1 MERAS
6 RALAAGMAAITIA
19 GCAATPA
26 SPSPQELLR
35 SIEAAR
41 TRADHEALAAY
52 YAREGAFARASA
64 LEHRNMAT
72 QPLGAGRGSW
82 TMPAHC
88 HRLAESYAAR
98 AAELEGM
105 ALAQRQLAARAKL
118 CSCGPHQR

>member
-1 MERAS
+1 MQRVF
-6 RALAAGMAAITIA
+6 RALAAGMAAIAIA
-19 GCAATPA
+19 GCAASPA
-26 SPSPQELLR
+26 GPSPEELLS
-35 SIEAAR
+35 SIGAAR

-88 HRLAESYAAR
+88 RRLAESYAAR
-98 AAELEGM
+98 AAEQEGM
-105 ALAQRQLAARAKL
+105 ALAQRQLAARAEY
-118 CSCGPHQR
+118 CSCESRQR